1 MKKYNGIGEL
11 VSNQVLVDHDWF
23 MPSTD
28 SLGHYQ
34 FYRVLKVVSNNRIV
48 INEDV
53 PYGSSN
59 TRDMKSIINN
69 YNKLKETIE
78 NRLNKK
84 NISKEKL
91 LFKATVNFNYGTRIK
106 YESYSN
112 NLDIVSEIIEKGYV
126 VHEVAD
132 KLIIITDSIDILI
145 EQFKEKLIFDSY
157 FFEITEKNQFT
168 ITRQGVSNNGDKV
181 IISPSTRNDVKYQI
195 TLFKKD
201 LPYGHL
207 NIKSDEE
214 LNYWIDTLE
223 VELTN

>member
-1 MKKYNGIGEL
+1 MKEYNGIGEL

-84 NISKEKL
+84 ISVK
-91 LFKATVNFNYGTRIK
+91 
-106 YESYSN
+106 
-112 NLDIVSEIIEKGYV
+112 
-126 VHEVAD
+126 
-132 KLIIITDSIDILI
+132 
-145 EQFKEKLIFDSY
+145 
-157 FFEITEKNQFT
+157 
-168 ITRQGVSNNGDKV
+168 KV
-181 IISPSTRNDVKYQI
+181 II
-195 TLFKKD
+195 
-201 LPYGHL
+201 
-207 NIKSDEE
+207 
-214 LNYWIDTLE
+214 
-223 VELTN
+223 